1 MSLGQRGP
9 DGHAVTLPPLDERI
23 ALSWPDCGGA
33 MSSRVEDHGADR
45 FAVLAPLPPVG
56 VPDPVPGSNLTVAW
70 PTPRGV
76 HRLPSTLL
84 SSETSGGVLL
94 WWLTPTGAL
103 SVVQRR
109 EFVRV
114 PASVIVRLEGPLG
127 PVAGA
132 SVDIS
137 EGGLA
142 VRLSKDDVDPW
153 ELSAVTVPVDDR
165 SLVATIRVVRAGRDP
180 GSGRWSLGAGFV
192 ELPPGAEDHLR
203 RHVYLRQVA
212 LRRIASRAR

>member
-1 MSLGQRGP
+1 MSLGHGRARSGVVLP
-9 DGHAVTLPPLDERI
+9 AVDERVQV
-23 ALSWPDCGGA
+23 SWRGCGGA
-33 MSSRVEDHGADR
+33 LSSRVEDHGAEG
-45 FAVLAPLPPVG
+45 FAVLAPLPPEG
-56 VPDPVPGSNLTVAW
+56 VPDAVEGASVTVSW

-76 HRLPSTLL
+76 HRLPTVLVAAA
-84 SSETSGGVLL
+84 TSGGVPV
-94 WWLTPTGAL
+94 WWLAPAGEL

-127 PVAGA
+127 AVAGA
-132 SVDIS
+132 SVDLS

-153 ELSAVTVPVDDR
+153 ALCGVTVPVEDR
-165 SLVATIRVVRAGRDP
+165 TLEASIRVVRAGRDP
-180 GSGRWSLGAGFV
+180 GTGRWSVGAGFV
-192 ELPPGAEDHLR
+192 ELASDAGDHLR

-212 LRRIASRAR
+212 LIRIARRAR